1 MHPTCK
7 LANVTAQMSVISMIF
22 LSYIYMYLRYLFLR
36 KTVRHL
42 ISSDYSRIGKWFD
55 RIFVLASSVSRE
67 DAIRAHLFNLLAG
80 HLGFL
85 AKRIHC

>member
-22 LSYIYMYLRYLFLR
+22 LSYIYMYLQHLFLR

-42 ISSDYSRIGKWFD
+42 I
-55 RIFVLASSVSRE
+55 L
-67 DAIRAHLFNLLAG
+67 LFTDWQTV
-80 HLGFL
+80 
-85 AKRIHC
+85 R